1 VLFARGQPLIVIIF
15 PLMVFLVVMQ
25 SPSLG
30 DSLIILTALELVIYI
45 ALYTSFW
52 YHVIMLLI
60 ILEFFIL
67 KGFFFTSLV
76 IFRGSLETFFIF
88 LFTALAVREASLG
101 ISLLTVLARAHGN
114 DYLRIRTS

>member
-1 VLFARGQPLIVIIF
+1 MLIF
-15 PLMVFLVVMQ
+15 PLLIFLVVRQ
-25 SPSLG
+25 SPSLA
-30 DSLIILTALELVIYI
+30 DSLIILIALELGVYM

-52 YHVIMLLI
+52 YHVIILLI

-67 KGFFFTSLV
+67 KGFFFTGLV

-114 DYLRIRTS
+114 DYLSIRAN

>member
-1 VLFARGQPLIVIIF
+1 MF
-15 PLMVFLVVMQ
+15 PLLVFLAVGQ
-25 SPSLG
+25 SPSLT
-30 DSLIILTALELVIYI
+30 DSLIILIALELGVYM

-52 YHVIMLLI
+52 YHVIILLI

-101 ISLLTVLARAHGN
+101 IALLTVLARAHGN
-114 DYLRIRTS
+114 DYLRIRTN